1 MARIWTVSHRICG
14 DFPSARAIVHT
25 PIAPEMEQG
34 EASSSRIRLP
44 YRDVRKF
51 HHDGSNAGKIPKM
64 L

>member
-1 MARIWTVSHRICG
+1 MACIRDVSHRIHG

-34 EASSSRIRLP
+34 EARSSRIRLP
-44 YRDVRKF
+44 YQDVCKF
-51 HHDGSNAGKIPKM
+51 HHDRSNAGKISKM